1 MRGPIDVQKM
11 TQLIGDALRPMAAE
25 GLIYQGNRQ
34 LFAGWIGHH
43 ACQTCRLFLFS
54 SSLFLPGCPQQP
66 LSQGYCLLRQVVA
79 G

>member
-1 MRGPIDVQKM
+1 M
-11 TQLIGDALRPMAAE
+11 TQLIGDAVRPMAAE

-34 LFAGWIGHH
+34 LFASWIRHH
-43 ACQTCRLFLFS
+43 ACQTCSLFLFI

-66 LSQGYCLLRQVVA
+66 LSQSCCLLWQVIV